1 MPEKLE
7 QVINTD
13 KRLLNLRPRWK
24 SGESGNPA
32 GRPKSSITS
41 ILREKLEQIGE
52 DGRSKA
58 EIVAD
63 ILYEMATSKG
73 SRGQM
78 PALIELLDRI
88 EGKVADKHLNV
99 NVSITPESLQAAQE
113 RLLLAQA
120 DTKALL
126 EHYSKGNDA
135 TKQEEKQR

>member
-1 MPEKLE
+1 MS
-7 QVINTD
+7 QQQIIN
-13 KRLLNLRPRWK
+13 KQRGGYKKIEPRWK
-24 SGESGNPA
+24 PGQSGNLS

-73 SRGQM
+73 ARGQV

-113 RLLLAQA
+113 RLQLAQA
-120 DTKALL
+120 DTRALL
-126 EHYSKGNDA
+126 EQYKGNNA
-135 TKQEEKQR
+135 TE